1 MFVFGEIHWHL
12 LISSF
17 LLMLQ
22 QLSHPKE
29 NQRRKEREGGVGGEK
44 LSKVSLINELKA
56 LLRDKKSLG
65 SESFSFEEGKFYCN
79 FFGGG
84 GAGFSLPKDKFKNF
98 FFDILNLEL
107 SRKSYNY
114 WMWRISNVFTHS
126 YTATPRWKQLK

>member
-1 MFVFGEIHWHL
+1 MRFIDTYWLALFYWCF
-12 LISSF
+12 SSF
-17 LLMLQ
+17 LT
-22 QLSHPKE
+22 PKKIKGE
-29 NQRRKEREGGVGGEK
+29 KRGRVVGGGEK

-79 FFGGG
+79 FFWGR
-84 GAGFSLPKDKFKNF
+84 GFPLPKDKFKNF
-98 FFDILNLEL
+98 FFDILNLEH

-114 WMWRISNVFTHS
+114 RMWRISNVFTHS

>member
-79 FFGGG
+79 FFWGR
-84 GAGFSLPKDKFKNF
+84 GFPLPKDKFKNF